1 MTTPRSLS
9 LVEAAALLRVHKN
22 TLAARA
28 RARIIPGAKI
38 GKEWAFLEADLV
50 AYMRAQYQEPLCPST
65 SKLEPTFG
73 RSTSPSRVTHGY
85 VDQLER
91 LIASKRS
98 ASTTRSRQA
107 SGPHPS

>member
-1 MTTPRSLS
+1 MTAPRSLG

-50 AYMRAQYQEPLCPST
+50 AYAHHSPGYLAQFANNVR
-65 SKLEPTFG
+65 K
-73 RSTSPSRVTHGY
+73 
-85 VDQLER
+85 
-91 LIASKRS
+91 K
-98 ASTTRSRQA
+98 
-107 SGPHPS
+107 